1 MKKVLL
7 ITLVV
12 AMLFSLSSCI
22 EVVEGVPQEEYDALK
37 EKYDA
42 VVAER
47 DALLNGWLIENTEI
61 TTAPEI
67 THSPEL
73 ETTIASESTN
83 EAKTTSVPET
93 TGSVEKNNLLYEDE
107 KIKVTYRKVEKIRYV
122 EDSIEIHMYIENKT
136 DATLIIQADVIS
148 LNGYSFSD
156 PTMSDNILAHTTGKA
171 IAIITTFDFDAVDIN
186 NIFSV
191 GGQLR
196 VYEEDFQNVYTAIFN
211 DIQVN

>member
-1 MKKVLL
+1 MKGKIEMKKVLL
-7 ITLVV
+7 ITLVAV
-12 AMLFSLSSCI
+12 MLFLLFSCI
-22 EVVEGVPQEEYDALK
+22 EIVEGVPQEKYDALQ
-37 EKYDA
+37 EAYDA
-42 VVAER
+42 VVSER
-47 DALLNGWLIENTEI
+47 DALLKGYPSTERTE
-61 TTAPEI
+61 TTVVPEI
-67 THSPEL
+67 TNAPG
-73 ETTIASESTN
+73 TTEI
-83 EAKTTSVPET
+83 
-93 TGSVEKNNLLYEDE
+93 VEKNNLLYEDE